1 MFDQKSS
8 SDHPANRNRI
18 DAVVSGAA
26 TEPVAVALAES
37 KVFLEQQSGASL
49 EWNPITGT
57 PSWIE
62 GKLSKSM
69 AGTAAGVS
77 QSFLTEK
84 PAVLGL
90 GAEDAEELSE
100 VDSFEWGGLQFVR
113 FQQNHQGLPV
123 FGAGVLVGVDDKNR
137 VRMVTSGLRPQIAV
151 KPSKKPISLKEAR
164 QIARKDLG
172 EGLEL
177 RGGITHDTVLYPT
190 QQGHTEVY
198 HLTIPAENP
207 LGDWEYFIDVQNG
220 EIVDSYNSMNFHS
233 HYFAPRAR
241 VYPENPQDGA
251 LKTVML
257 RDVKSPFKHLDG
269 RYCKAI
275 NEDAPPAMA
284 SSNYRFDFPP
294 ENTHFDECQVYYA
307 VQKVYQYFLDLG
319 FRGFTV
325 NNPYGKANN
334 GQLAANV
341 HIGTNYNNAFY
352 SPSTG
357 QIYFGD
363 GSYSSGNPHG
373 LQDLAKEVDVVA
385 HEFTHAVIDEYHPG
399 MFGSEGRALHEG
411 YSDYFAAS
419 LTDEPELG
427 EYVVPAPEKDG
438 IIRNCDNNLRY
449 PGAPTQPHARGTRW
463 AGACWDLRK
472 EVGQEVADFLIFGSM
487 LIIGTSSPTFK
498 YAKDLLLLIDRYWC
512 GSEYQAT
519 IKRIF
524 EVERGIPV

>member
-26 TEPVAVALAES
+26 VEPVAVALAES
-37 KVFLEQQSGASL
+37 KVFLEQRSGASL
-49 EWNPITGT
+49 EWNPVTGT
-57 PSWIE
+57 PSCIE

-69 AGTAAGVS
+69 AGTADGAS
-77 QSFLTEK
+77 QSFLMEN

-90 GAEDAEELSE
+90 SAEDAEELTE
-100 VDSFEWGGLQFVR
+100 VDSFEWGGLQFVH

-151 KPSKKPISLKEAR
+151 KPSEKPISLKEAC

-177 RGGITHDTVLYPT
+177 RGGITHETVLYPT
-190 QQGHTEVY
+190 QQGHAEVY
-198 HLTIPAENP
+198 HLTVPTETP

-220 EIVDSYNSMNFHS
+220 EIVDSYNSMQFHS
-233 HYFAPRAR
+233 VYLAPRAR
-241 VYPENPQDGA
+241 VYPENPEDTA

-257 RDVKSPFKHLDG
+257 RNVKRPYKRLDG
-269 RYCKAI
+269 RYCKVI
-275 NEDAPPAMA
+275 NEDAPEAVA
-284 SSNYRFDFPP
+284 GSNYRFDFSP

-307 VQKVYQYFLDLG
+307 VEKVYQYFLDLG

-325 NNPYGKANN
+325 NNPYGKDHN

-341 HIGTNYNNAFY
+341 HVRENFDNAYY
-352 SPSTG
+352 SLVTG

-363 GSYSSGNPHG
+363 GSHPENPHG
-373 LQDLAKEVDVVA
+373 FQDLAKEVDVVA
-385 HEFTHAVIDEYHPG
+385 HEFTHAVIDEYSRYMLG
-399 MFGSEGRALHEG
+399 GEGRALHEG

-419 LTDEPELG
+419 LSNESEIG
-427 EYVVPAPEKDG
+427 EYIVPAPEKAG
-438 IIRNCDNNLRY
+438 ILRNCENNLRY
-449 PGAPTQPHARGTRW
+449 PGPSEPYARSLRW
-463 AGACWDLRK
+463 SGACWDLRK
-472 EVGQEVADFLIFGSM
+472 EVGQEVADFLIFGS
-487 LIIGTSSPTFK
+487 IILLAGTSSPTFRL
-498 YAKDLLLLIDRYWC
+498 AKNLLLLIDQFWC
-512 GSEYQAT
+512 GSEYRAT

-524 EVERGIPV
+524 ETERGIPV